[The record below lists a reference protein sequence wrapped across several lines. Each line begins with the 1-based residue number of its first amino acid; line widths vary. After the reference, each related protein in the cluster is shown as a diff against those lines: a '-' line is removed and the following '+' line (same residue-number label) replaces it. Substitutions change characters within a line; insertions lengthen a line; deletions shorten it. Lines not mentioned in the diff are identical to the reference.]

1 MVTSELDRKIRLA
14 QKIIEQLDNN
24 QPLSSVLSQVRLLAK
39 MISDTVK
46 VAMAEMLTYG
56 LLNVPYQGIPY
67 TDPAYKKAV
76 LILMRLCSMEDVTK
90 LDIDEEFDKITREPR
105 DKSIPVK
112 NQVLTLSVHEMENQP
127 PSQPITPLTS
137 KELANLIFQRE
148 QFNERISSILVTL
161 RAYIYDYVSNI
172 WIETSREKD
181 RIDLLG
187 PDYRLITDKLDALET
202 LVGSELITA
211 IDNLGSNN
219 PASWNACALICRNV
233 VIKLGSLLWNV
244 PGDTYMQQ
252 NGKIREVSPNK
263 EKNRLYAYIDAHYKK
278 VGANKKTL
286 LEEAQKLVKP
296 IYDIGSKGKREIRH
310 NEAQTLVV
318 DTFRFI
324 D

>member
-1 MVTSELDRKIRLA
+1 
-14 QKIIEQLDNN
+14 
-24 QPLSSVLSQVRLLAK
+24 
-39 MISDTVK
+39 
-46 VAMAEMLTYG
+46 
-56 LLNVPYQGIPY
+56 
-67 TDPAYKKAV
+67 
-76 LILMRLCSMEDVTK
+76 MEDVTK